1 MKSFDV
7 KMLVIGFLA
16 GSLFVFALGAGSR
29 SSTNNFGIAAAKDG
43 RILIKTERSVPYLV
57 NAATGEA
64 IPVVFGKDSRNTKLY

>member
-29 SSTNNFGIAAAKDG
+29 SSDNNFGIAADKDG
-43 RILIKTERSVPYLV
+43 RILVKTERSAPYLV
-57 NAATGEA
+57 DVATGKA
-64 IPVVFGKDSRNTKLY
+64 IPVNFGKDSRPKLY